1 MSALIRVG
9 EPLDAITARE
19 AATGTI
25 CRYLCILP
33 PTDVPAV
40 AKTIIHWIAQRASG
54 SSRVANLLL
63 LWRAVVDTDLSVWKR
78 AQAGMP
84 PCIQGMHGSPLFGLN
99 WLPCSSHASWWHAA
113 HRFSHAG
120 IHSISKLA
128 ATTPLLQLRGVW
140 VGRQARAQG
149 IRGACMALFFPP
161 LLLLY

>member
-1 MSALIRVG
+1 MLVRIRTTVHVVTSALSSLCVSRLVEIDWRGVLWLQVAPCPDEWARSAMSALIRVG

-78 AQAGMP
+78 AQAGTTLNACSTCL
-84 PCIQGMHGSPLFGLN
+84 CI
-99 WLPCSSHASWWHAA
+99 A
-113 HRFSHAG
+113 
-120 IHSISKLA
+120 
-128 ATTPLLQLRGVW
+128 LQLY
-140 VGRQARAQG
+140 
-149 IRGACMALFFPP
+149 F
-161 LLLLY
+161 LLNCS